1 MSFKYKILL
10 VAGLLC
16 NFGENLLGPFYAVF
30 VEKIGGSVLTIG
42 YSHTL
47 YLISSGF
54 LIIVIGKLSDK
65 LNKEWITILGYFLFM
80 ISALGYI
87 FISHPWQLF
96 ILQIIASIGT
106 ACLASPLTSL
116 MSHYINKKDE
126 GFQWALSGGG
136 EKIVI
141 GLAVLVGTYLVKYFG
156 FVVLFI
162 TIFIFDTIATI
173 LQLQLVINKS
183 PLGKS

>member
-1 MSFKYKILL
+1 MNIKYKILL
-10 VAGLLC
+10 IAGFLC

-30 VEKIGGSVLTIG
+30 VQKIGGSLLTIG
-42 YSHTL
+42 YSHTI

-54 LIIVIGKLSDK
+54 LIILVGKLSDK
-65 LNKEWITILGYFLFM
+65 WNKEWITVLGYSLLA

-96 ILQIIASIGT
+96 VLQIIAAIGT

-116 MSHYINKKDE
+116 MSHNINKENE

-136 EKIVI
+136 EKIII
-141 GLAVLVGTYLVKYFG
+141 GLAVLIGTYLVKYFG
-156 FVVLFI
+156 FTILFI
-162 TIFIFDTIATI
+162 IIFIIDTIATL
-173 LQLQLVINKS
+173 LQFQLVINKKIN
-183 PLGKS
+183 LR